1 MAAKIDTGTSFNS
14 GIGNELSSF
23 KEIRIE
29 DIKDEKVK
37 RSLKLS
43 GLFKDWHIYKLDRV
57 SHDGKTQY
65 TSLKMY

>member
-29 DIKDEKVK
+29 YK
-37 RSLKLS
+37 R
-43 GLFKDWHIYKLDRV
+43 
-57 SHDGKTQY
+57 
-65 TSLKMY
+65 

>member
-37 RSLKLS
+37 
-43 GLFKDWHIYKLDRV
+43 GL
-57 SHDGKTQY
+57 
-65 TSLKMY
+65 